1 MLAYHQRSMEV
12 DSAFGLLFLIGS
24 ISIIMSFLLDADISL
39 SQAFLSFKA
48 YWNTLQKKVV
58 IQNSDVEEYE
68 IGAISDDDDVIL
80 ERSIAMSY
88 QPEEL
93 LPGQECNPEELLPGQ
108 ECNVKPNMSVDESN
122 GFQYAVVLQG
132 VHHRFPGSFQ
142 QRTPRVALKELSLA
156 LRYGEVFGL
165 LGPNGAGNGTLYNFL

>member
-1 MLAYHQRSMEV
+1 MEV
-12 DSAFGLLFLIGS
+12 DSAFGLLFFIGS

-93 LPGQECNPEELLPGQ
+93 LPGQECNV
-108 ECNVKPNMSVDESN
+108 NPNMSVDESN